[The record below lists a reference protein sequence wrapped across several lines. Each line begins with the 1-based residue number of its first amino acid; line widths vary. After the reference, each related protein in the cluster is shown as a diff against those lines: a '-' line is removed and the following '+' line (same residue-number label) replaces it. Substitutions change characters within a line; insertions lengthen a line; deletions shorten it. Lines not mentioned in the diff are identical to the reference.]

1 MNKRLTFWSAT
12 GFVVIY
18 FVAVFASEF
27 IGVIHPLC
35 WLLAPALGALLG
47 ALPYRWLALRWD
59 KFGLGT
65 VLAAVF
71 ALLMLAMGEF
81 DLWQVVIVMGCGLLS
96 DAVRL
101 LAKCDWA
108 AYPVLAL
115 GNMAPIIY
123 MWTRKAWYLD
133 GAANEMGQAYAD
145 AMAPL
150 QTPVWLII
158 AVVAIV
164 AAAECGLWIAKK
176 IIK

>member
-1 MNKRLTFWSAT
+1 MNKKLTFWSAA
-12 GFVVIY
+12 GFVVLY
-18 FVAVFASEF
+18 FVAVLASEF
-27 IGVIHPLC
+27 IGFIHPVC

-59 KFGLGT
+59 NFGLGT

-71 ALLMLAMGEF
+71 GGLMAVLGEF
-81 DLWQVVIVMGCGLLS
+81 DLVQVSTCIGCGLVS
-96 DAVRL
+96 DVVRL
-101 LAKCDWA
+101 GTKRDCV

-115 GNMAPIIY
+115 GNIAPIIY
-123 MWTRKAWYLD
+123 MWTRKAWYLE
-133 GAANEMGQAYAD
+133 GAANEVGQAYAD

-150 QTPVWLII
+150 QTTLWFII